1 MIDAD
6 FWSFLQY
13 KQGWFFE
20 SNEGSSESKDDDFQ
34 TSFYTLDTKL
44 KRIKKELSSQT
55 TVVAN
60 QIRTL
65 ERQIEQKENSMK
77 RSYENRVALIVR
89 AMTHLGETYGEVLTR
104 QAMDSVWTG
113 LGVEDDIPPME
124 PFSVNEKTQDVIEYF
139 RTYWS
144 EDDQLNPLFDTL
156 LTQTFALPTELLASI
171 LTQTKDKTTPFY
183 FLSRILWWRGISGW
197 YRWNICRWWW
207 RLVNNPNLACVS

>member
-1 MIDAD
+1 M
-6 FWSFLQY
+6 QY

-183 FLSRILWWRGISGW
+183 FLSRIL
-197 YRWNICRWWW
+197 
-207 RLVNNPNLACVS
+207 